1 MNATAK
7 ACALTGLFLSAV
19 GLQAA
24 TYNVRDYG
32 AKADKTTNDGPAI
45 QAAMDACTRDGGG
58 DVIVPSGD
66 YLIGHL
72 DLRSN
77 VTLVLQNG
85 ANFWASSDWKDY
97 EKFAH
102 GKLDTY
108 LISGN
113 GLENVSLI
121 GPGQIHGLGAAE
133 MGRRSGYKPSEDLVR
148 TLPHRYGTIELR
160 QCRNVHIRDV
170 TIRLSERFTIDLSRC
185 EKVFIDGVTILNNY
199 WRANTDG
206 IDPSSCKD
214 VFISNCYIIA
224 GDDAICPKTEGG
236 YPLEN
241 LVVTNCVLQTVSSA
255 IKLGTTSSG
264 DFRNIE
270 VSNCVIRNSTVG
282 IGFYIKDGGTA
293 EHCSFDNISMESTRQ
308 DTEVSDQMARKSIV
322 PIYIDIEQRTPKSP
336 IGAVRDVSFSNIQVT
351 SDNSI
356 LIQGMPESRIQNLT
370 LRNITFRVP
379 QGFDFSQRKKPGG
392 GLSNPNDERITKY
405 IRQPTYLALANIDGL
420 VVDDVRVLI
429 KDEVFRKYDRSALA
443 LFNVSDAMI
452 SNVQRRPGGV
462 VGGQPV
468 ITQTDCQDVHIY
480 PAAAGS
486 NPVR

>member
-1 MNATAK
+1 MK
-7 ACALTGLFLSAV
+7 GYALALLFLSAV

-24 TYNVRDYG
+24 IYNVRDYG
-32 AKADKTTNDGPAI
+32 AKADKTTNDAAAI
-45 QAAMDACTRDGGG
+45 QAAMDACTRGGGG
-58 DVIVPSGD
+58 DVVVPSGD

-72 DLRSN
+72 ELRSN

-85 ANFWASSDWKDY
+85 ANLWASSEWKDY
-97 EKFAH
+97 EKSAH

-113 GLENVSLI
+113 DLENVSLV
-121 GPGQIHGLGAAE
+121 GTGQIHGLGAAE

-148 TLPHRYGTIELR
+148 TLPHRYGMIEMNR
-160 QCRNVHIRDV
+160 CRNVHIRDV
-170 TIRLSERFTIDLSRC
+170 TLRLSERFTVYLSRC

-214 VFISNCYIIA
+214 VFISNCYIVA

-236 YPLEN
+236 DPLDN
-241 LVVTNCVLQTVSSA
+241 LVVTNCILETVSSA
-255 IKLGTTSSG
+255 IKLGTGSSG
-264 DFRNIE
+264 DYRNIQ

-293 EHCSFDNISMESTRQ
+293 EHCSFNNISIESTRQ
-308 DTEVSDQMARKSIV
+308 DTEVSDQMARNSIV
-322 PIYIDIEQRTPKSP
+322 PIYIDIEQRDPTKSR
-336 IGAVRDVSFSNIQVT
+336 IGAVRDISFSNIQVT

-356 LIQGMPESRIQNLT
+356 LLQGMPQSRLQNIT

-379 QGFDFSQRKKPGG
+379 QGFDFSKRKKPGG
-392 GLSNPNDERITKY
+392 GTSNLKDDRITKY

-429 KDEVFRKYDRSALA
+429 NPDVFQKFDRSALA
-443 LFNVSDAMI
+443 LFNVSDGVI
-452 SNVQRRPGGV
+452 TNVERRPGGV
-462 VGGQPV
+462 AGGQPV
-468 ITQTDCQDVHIY
+468 IAQTDCQDVRIY
-480 PAAAGS
+480 PAEAQ
-486 NPVR
+486 N